1 MSGPPP
7 ALLGT
12 LGLQLLPAP
21 QSLGRQYQGMSSD
34 PPLGGGGPT
43 SRLEKSDGWT
53 TLLAGVGESR
63 GGGWVWPAAGLDPA
77 AAQGKKRA
85 NNHNPAGLQFPAKF

>member
-34 PPLGGGGPT
+34 PPLGGGVQPADWKKVMAGPPCW
-43 SRLEKSDGWT
+43 LVWGNP
-53 TLLAGVGESR
+53 
-63 GGGWVWPAAGLDPA
+63 GGWVGPAAGLDPA
-77 AAQGKKRA
+77 AAQGRKRA